1 VLPFSYCPPASKFGH
16 DLPLW
21 KTATS
26 NFLRIVKECILP
38 IQTLGNAIPDEHI
51 EGIWRQVLDVFR
63 GGILADCSATEAFTL
78 EMQEAEENFDLA
90 LIGALEIDVVP
101 HLGDKRVPDPLVGQL
116 AKVLQQGS
124 RLYEAEV
131 ASNPHSPVSSSG
143 SREFEKIE
151 MDGQYEN
158 GSTQSGTLLPRERFS
173 YWCFDLL
180 FLICSNITK
189 DQEPS
194 RRRLAALSLPSLLS
208 RCRSVMVGYIADEA
222 LRGNLPFPRA
232 REDELLYVLR
242 KLLELRL
249 WPGSLWAAL
258 SEQPTTFAV
267 EQPAIDASLSP
278 SLLIADAVKRSSV
291 AHLFH
296 FYPVLCEIASI
307 PRKTPS
313 SWVLSRVPDKSSS
326 PDGDEATELD
336 ARVLARECLKE
347 VGREMGV
354 LQ

>member
-1 VLPFSYCPPASKFGH
+1 MLS
-16 DLPLW
+16 
-21 KTATS
+21 
-26 NFLRIVKECILP
+26 
-38 IQTLGNAIPDEHI
+38 
-51 EGIWRQVLDVFR
+51 
-63 GGILADCSATEAFTL
+63 SATEAFPL
-78 EMQEAEENFDLA
+78 DVQEAEENFDLA

-101 HLGDKRVPDPLVGQL
+101 HLGDKRIPDPLVGQL
-116 AKVLQQGS
+116 AKVLHQGS
-124 RLYEAEV
+124 RLYEVDLDSA
-131 ASNPHSPVSSSG
+131 PHSPGSSSG
-143 SREFEKIE
+143 SREFEKID
-151 MDGQYEN
+151 MDGQYDN
-158 GSTQSGTLLPRERFS
+158 GSTKSGALLPRERFS

-180 FLICSNITK
+180 FLICSDTTK
-189 DQEPS
+189 GGVTSLLPSRFPLKCNSDQEPS

-208 RCRSVMVGYIADEA
+208 RCRTVMVGYVADAA

-258 SEQPTTFAV
+258 SEEPSTHAVVQPGTSSYSLLSCPSLTIFA
-267 EQPAIDASLSP
+267 AIDATLSP

-313 SWVLSRVPDKSSS
+313 SWVLSRAADALGS
-326 PDGDEATELD
+326 DEAMELD

-354 LQ
+354 RR